1 MLRVA
6 REGIEKPPPGPEDD
20 SSNVPDVQGEATE
33 SNSNELEATNSD
45 GDQVPMVANGEIR
58 GVKSA
63 ERRVRK
69 FQLMV
74 DVKRSRNSRGDGA
87 LLAMLPSPALRW
99 FAKLRWTLQKTVSW
113 MIQAVEPGPRDSRMI
128 VYRMI
133 TTGEYEEVLH
143 PIADRVIR
151 VLEED
156 RLIAS
161 SVGPIPRRVLF
172 SLEGSNL
179 VVAGGRRFT
188 LSPSF
193 RARRGT
199 IDDRGHL
206 SRGLLPW
213 SFTSRE
219 PVPLWVV
226 LLHWHV
232 LSGDWAAPSDDGFH

>member
-1 MLRVA
+1 
-6 REGIEKPPPGPEDD
+6 
-20 SSNVPDVQGEATE
+20 
-33 SNSNELEATNSD
+33 
-45 GDQVPMVANGEIR
+45 
-58 GVKSA
+58 
-63 ERRVRK
+63 
-69 FQLMV
+69 
-74 DVKRSRNSRGDGA
+74 
-87 LLAMLPSPALRW
+87 MLPSPALRW

-156 RLIAS
+156 RLIVS

-179 VVAGGRRFT
+179 VVAGWRRSYVVVAGGRRFT

-206 SRGLLPW
+206 SRGLLPSSSW

-232 LSGDWAAPSDDGFH
+232 LRGDWAAPSDDGFH